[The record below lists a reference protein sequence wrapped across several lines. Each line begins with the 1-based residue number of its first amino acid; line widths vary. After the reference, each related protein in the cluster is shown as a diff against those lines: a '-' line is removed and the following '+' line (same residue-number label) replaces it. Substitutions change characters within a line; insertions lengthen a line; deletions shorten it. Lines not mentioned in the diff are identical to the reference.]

1 MDTNEEILK
10 KYICTTPFEYL
21 EAHKNGIYSCCPSWL
36 PNKISNLKDIETA
49 WESDELKK
57 IQESILDG
65 SYKYCSKTQ
74 CPYLSEL
81 LINKNIPQGFKHIT
95 NFNVNDYKNGPT
107 NINFAFDRSCNLSC
121 PSCRNVAIMAD
132 GTELEFIDNTINK
145 IVDVYGK
152 NIKMLYL
159 SGSADPFASKSI
171 RKLLLNFDNKKFPNV
186 KQIHLHTN
194 GLLLNEKMW
203 NSLSH
208 IHHLIKTIEISIDAS
223 TQKTYEIIRRG
234 GDWGVLIEN
243 LNFISKCETIKKVRT
258 SFVVQDT
265 NYTEMDSFYK
275 LMKNIL
281 KEKVEIYFNKITNW
295 GTYTDGEFLIK
306 QIWSESHPEFKEFLN
321 QINKVCFNQMCIH
334 NMNDIIKKHKLR
346 KNLSKLL

>member
-1 MDTNEEILK
+1 
-10 KYICTTPFEYL
+10 
-21 EAHKNGIYSCCPSWL
+21 
-36 PNKISNLKDIETA
+36 
-49 WESDELKK
+49 
-57 IQESILDG
+57 
-65 SYKYCSKTQ
+65 
-74 CPYLSEL
+74 
-81 LINKNIPQGFKHIT
+81 
-95 NFNVNDYKNGPT
+95 
-107 NINFAFDRSCNLSC
+107 
-121 PSCRNVAIMAD
+121 
-132 GTELEFIDNTINK
+132 
-145 IVDVYGK
+145 
-152 NIKMLYL
+152 
-159 SGSADPFASKSI
+159 
-171 RKLLLNFDNKKFPNV
+171 
-186 KQIHLHTN
+186 
-194 GLLLNEKMW
+194 MW